1 MEMEYAIIEASGRQ
15 FWVEPKKFI
24 EFNRLILKVG
34 STILIRRILFAK
46 NKTAT
51 HIGQPY
57 LQNILV
63 KGKISKHFLGPKV
76 LVFKM
81 KPKKKY
87 RKKIGHR
94 QKMTRLLI
102 SMLNCS
108 FGITFLS
115 SSVVEQSAVNRLVVG
130 SKPTWGA

>member
-24 EFNRLILKVG
+24 EFNRLMLKIG

-46 NKTAT
+46 NKTTT

-63 KGKISKHFLGPKV
+63 KGKISKHFLGPKI

-87 RKKIGHR
+87 RKKLGHR

-102 SMLNCS
+102 YK
-108 FGITFLS
+108 I
-115 SSVVEQSAVNRLVVG
+115 E
-130 SKPTWGA
+130 

>member
-46 NKTAT
+46 TKTST
-51 HIGQPY
+51 YIGQPY
-57 LQNILV
+57 LRNIVV
-63 KGKISKHFLGPKV
+63 KGKISKHFLGPKI

-102 SMLNCS
+102 NK
-108 FGITFLS
+108 I
-115 SSVVEQSAVNRLVVG
+115 E
-130 SKPTWGA
+130 

>member
-102 SMLNCS
+102 HK
-108 FGITFLS
+108 I
-115 SSVVEQSAVNRLVVG
+115 E
-130 SKPTWGA
+130 